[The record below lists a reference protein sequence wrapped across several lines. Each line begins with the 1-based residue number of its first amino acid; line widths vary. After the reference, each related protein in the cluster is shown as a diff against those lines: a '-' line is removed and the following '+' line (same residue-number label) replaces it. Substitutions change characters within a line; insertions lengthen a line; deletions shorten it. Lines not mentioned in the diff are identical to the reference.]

1 MQELISRITETVG
14 IDEDIANKAVGMIL
28 GYVQRAGEDGPV
40 ANLIEQIPGAS
51 DLIGQFSG
59 AETEIVEAGSGGIM
73 GTVMGLVSKFTGGE
87 SGGIMAVGKS
97 LMADGLDM
105 SQIKNVTAETFAYA
119 KEQAGED
126 AVDAVTSKIPGLS
139 NFL

>member
-1 MQELISRITETVG
+1 MRQPDLFFLAICALVF
-14 IDEDIANKAVGMIL
+14 ML
-28 GYVQRAGEDGPV
+28 G
-40 ANLIEQIPGAS
+40 NAS
-51 DLIGQFSG
+51 C
-59 AETEIVEAGSGGIM
+59 ER
-73 GTVMGLVSKFTGGE
+73 GE